1 MAAQA
6 ELDAGAAARLPR
18 VMAALARPSRIVRG
32 KEAECA
38 AAVDAALF
46 DAPQEA
52 ALWDALQAVRR
63 GLAPGMPVA
72 AWLQAV
78 RSAGKCTVT

>member
-1 MAAQA
+1 M
-6 ELDAGAAARLPR
+6 DAGPAGRLPR
-18 VMAALARPSRIVRG
+18 VMAALARPTRIVRG

-52 ALWDALQAVRR
+52 ELWAALQAVRG

-78 RSAGKCTVT
+78 RLAPTV